1 MIATK
6 NQMAKMLVNEDFEEN
21 LDLNNIKYVVNYNN
35 YDLGQYSI
43 GDWYYGKNYTF
54 FHRKYENETYPTLL
68 AYNEKGELVFSQE
81 LNYHIHKLFID
92 ENGYF
97 YGVTSTNSTT
107 TDYKLTLFN
116 RIEEENE
123 IYRRKSYTLKTE
135 NLTHAPD
142 VVKKDDSNYF
152 ITSIEDNVGGYRT
165 MLAWQ
170 LIIDI
175 KNGNQW
181 KYWQNEFDHEKDT
194 AEIKY
199 SYDFSVENS
208 IIIRFF
214 IAEFSDTTEP
224 SVNTHVEIER
234 ANLLLTDDNFNEQGT
249 QKKTKLLLSEVVN
262 SFNFYFNEEEDRMPK
277 NFICVTDNNLFAS
290 LKIVKID
297 PYGSPTF
304 SILYWF
310 QKEEDTLESVTQILD
325 IETESPYY
333 IPSISWNIRNKIM
346 SIIVPNKEGTDLGG
360 RSKLCKI
367 YTYIIEFEETN
378 NYYDPS
384 IFPFYPR
391 FHLCKMTE
399 DKDYIEYDFGYQDAY
414 GWRTF
419 FNLINITKIKE
430 RWFLTLGILSRI
442 QQTSSSATINKA
454 TNITY
459 IIDNVWEMKK
469 SDFCNVPEFM
479 QVNNSKGLLARMQTQ
494 YYEGSTLV
502 SVFNIPND
510 MENETISSL
519 IFRDKYDQNFCGH
532 ATEIE
537 KNQFEN
543 VYINHKVKY
552 KVLNN
557 GIENREASINACKV
571 LTKADNGLTNL
582 LPYIKKYRI
591 ISGGGLGY
599 IGTIT
604 ENDYTIE
611 NNVIRFSIDNPFS
624 DYGTIE
630 LLGNSPN
637 IEEAPVYF
645 KKEFRNELKITITC
659 TIN

>member
-6 NQMAKMLVNEDFEEN
+6 NQMAKMLMNKNIMEDLPNTNIQNVTAYN
-21 LDLNNIKYVVNYNN
+21 LRDM
-35 YDLGQYSI
+35 GEYSI
-43 GDWYYGKNYTF
+43 ADWFAGKKYTF
-54 FHRKYENETYPTLL
+54 FQYKYQNQNRPILV
-68 AYNEKGELVFSQE
+68 AYDEKGDLVFEQQLS
-81 LNYHIHKLFID
+81 YHIHRLYID
-92 ENGYF
+92 EDGYF
-97 YGVTSTNSTT
+97 YGITTSSSSETN
-107 TDYKLTLFN
+107 YMLTLFT
-116 RIEEENE
+116 RIEETNE
-123 IYRRKSYTLKTE
+123 IHRRKSYLLRNE

-142 VVKKDDSNYF
+142 VIKKDDSNYF

-170 LIIDI
+170 LTIDI

-234 ANLLLTDDNFNEQGT
+234 ANLLLTDDNFNEQGI
-249 QKKTKLLLSEVVN
+249 QKKTKLLLSEVVD

-277 NFICVTDNNLFAS
+277 NFICMTDNNLFAS
-290 LKIVKID
+290 LGVIKIS
-297 PYGSPTF
+297 PYDTPTF
-304 SILYWF
+304 SINYWM
-310 QKEEDTLESVTQILD
+310 QEEGTLERVTQILD
-325 IETESPYY
+325 VETESPYY

-346 SIIVPNKEGTDLGG
+346 SIIVPNKEGTDLSG
-360 RSKLCKI
+360 RSKSCKI

-391 FHLCKMTE
+391 FHLCKMTG

-419 FNLINITKIKE
+419 FNLINIIKIKE

-442 QQTSSSATINKA
+442 QQTSSSPTINKA
-454 TNITY
+454 MNITY

-469 SDFCNVPEFM
+469 SDFCNTPELM

-510 MENETISSL
+510 MENGTISSL
-519 IFRDKYDQNFCGH
+519 IFRDKFDQNFCEH
-532 ATEIE
+532 ETNIE
-537 KNQFEN
+537 KNQYEN

-557 GIENREASINACKV
+557 GIENKKASINACKV
-571 LTKADNGLTNL
+571 LTKADNGMTNL
-582 LPYIKKYRI
+582 LPYINKYRI

-604 ENDYTIE
+604 ENDYTIK
-611 NNVIRFSIDNPFS
+611 NNAIKFSIDNPFQ

-637 IEEAPVYF
+637 EVYF